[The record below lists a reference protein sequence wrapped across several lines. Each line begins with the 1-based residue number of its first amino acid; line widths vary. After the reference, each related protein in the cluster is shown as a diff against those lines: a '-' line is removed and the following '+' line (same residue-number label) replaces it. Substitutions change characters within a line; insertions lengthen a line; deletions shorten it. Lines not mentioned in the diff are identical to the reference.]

1 MYPSCWKLTKSL
13 SFKVGGAFR
22 NELSTPPLQKTINS
36 KEDVRSHLFEEQ
48 ENLGSPQLEAAI
60 SVIPLVR
67 TTSYSALLFTLAS
80 LFIYFAGLQTE
91 LTRFGKG
98 EQIKSWRILF
108 RWLWFSVYFYK
119 TACYWRSLIL
129 LYIPGLSWT
138 DIKCT
143 VYVDLPK
150 LPMCVCLFVQG

>member
-1 MYPSCWKLTKSL
+1 MYLVCVPKLLKLTKSL

-80 LFIYFAGLQTE
+80 LFIYFAPGLQTE
-91 LTRFGKG
+91 STRFGKG
-98 EQIKSWRILF
+98 EQIKSWNVLF
-108 RWLWFSVYFYK
+108 
-119 TACYWRSLIL
+119 
-129 LYIPGLSWT
+129 G
-138 DIKCT
+138 
-143 VYVDLPK
+143 
-150 LPMCVCLFVQG
+150 

>member
-1 MYPSCWKLTKSL
+1 MYLVCVPKLLKLTKSL

-67 TTSYSALLFTLAS
+67 TTSYSALYLRWPVC
-80 LFIYFAGLQTE
+80 LFILLLDYKLNR
-91 LTRFGKG
+91 LDFGKG

-108 RWLWFSVYFYK
+108 
-119 TACYWRSLIL
+119 
-129 LYIPGLSWT
+129 G
-138 DIKCT
+138 
-143 VYVDLPK
+143 
-150 LPMCVCLFVQG
+150 

>member
-1 MYPSCWKLTKSL
+1 MYLVCVPKLLKLTKSL

-67 TTSYSALLFTLAS
+67 TTSYSALYLRWPVY
-80 LFIYFAGLQTE
+80 LFILLDYKLNRLDLGTE
-91 LTRFGKG
+91 SKSDVG
-98 EQIKSWRILF
+98 E
-108 RWLWFSVYFYK
+108 FYWV
-119 TACYWRSLIL
+119 TLIHSI
-129 LYIPGLSWT
+129 YIIG
-138 DIKCT
+138 
-143 VYVDLPK
+143 
-150 LPMCVCLFVQG
+150 Q

>member
-1 MYPSCWKLTKSL
+1 MSL

-67 TTSYSALLFTLAS
+67 TTSYSALYLFTLAS

-91 LTRFGKG
+91 SSRFGKG

-108 RWLWFSVYFYK
+108 
-119 TACYWRSLIL
+119 
-129 LYIPGLSWT
+129 G
-138 DIKCT
+138 
-143 VYVDLPK
+143 
-150 LPMCVCLFVQG
+150 